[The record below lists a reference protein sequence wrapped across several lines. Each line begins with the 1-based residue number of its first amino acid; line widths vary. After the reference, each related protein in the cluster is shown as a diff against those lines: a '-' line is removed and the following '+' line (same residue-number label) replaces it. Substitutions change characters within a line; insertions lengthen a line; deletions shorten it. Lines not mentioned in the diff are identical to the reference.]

1 MECFSGIGGMMRVGC
16 RLTRAARRELNSEYR
31 LRTSISCD
39 LQFSRALG
47 FAAWTAYPGAYCISN
62 VILPPLMGHASIC
75 DYNLQVWVLVE
86 YLLDSAVIAT
96 GLPGYVSALRRILL
110 VVLFITEIAGP

>member
-1 MECFSGIGGMMRVGC
+1 
-16 RLTRAARRELNSEYR
+16 
-31 LRTSISCD
+31 
-39 LQFSRALG
+39 
-47 FAAWTAYPGAYCISN
+47 
-62 VILPPLMGHASIC
+62 MGHASIC